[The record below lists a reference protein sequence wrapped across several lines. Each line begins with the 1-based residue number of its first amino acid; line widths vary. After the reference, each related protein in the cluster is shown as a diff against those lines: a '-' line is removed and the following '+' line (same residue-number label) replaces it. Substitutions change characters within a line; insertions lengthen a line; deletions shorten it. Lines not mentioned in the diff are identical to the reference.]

1 MIEGRNIV
9 ITGANSGIGLETLR
23 ILAERNRVFAV
34 DINDDVISKLGG
46 NVTSYRCDICRRDT
60 VDGMFDAAVAE
71 LGKIDVFIANAGYMH
86 FERMD
91 TPDWERIERMFRTNT
106 VSPMYSYEKYVE
118 HLDGRD
124 GIFAMTVSAMGKMG
138 MPGFA
143 LYSATKFAL
152 NGFQESIR
160 LEKPEGLQITCLYPV
175 STDTAF
181 FNSPVEIEKPYPV
194 QTPDIVARKF
204 VKGIEKG
211 RKRVNPC
218 RMFTFASV
226 LFKILPPVRSMYWNH
241 ERKKF
246 LRYEER
252 LKEKEE

>member
-23 ILAERNRVFAV
+23 ILANDNRIFAV
-34 DINDDVISKLGG
+34 DINDSVISKMDGI
-46 NVTSYRCDICRRDT
+46 TSYVCDICDASS
-60 VDGMFDAAVAE
+60 VKKMFDTATE
-71 LGKIDVFIANAGYMH
+71 TLGKIDIFIANAGYMH

-91 TPDWERIERMFRTNT
+91 DPDWERIERMFKTNT
-106 VSPMYSYEKYVE
+106 ISPMYSYQLYAE
-118 HLDGRD
+118 HLNGEN

-160 LEKPEGLQITCLYPV
+160 LEKPDNLQITCLYPV

-194 QTPDIVARKF
+194 QTSDIVARKF
-204 VKGIEKG
+204 VKGMEKG
-211 RKRVNPC
+211 RKNVNPC
-218 RMFTFASV
+218 KMFSFASV
-226 LFKILPPVRSMYWNH
+226 LFKIVPPIRSLYWGH
-241 ERKKF
+241 EKKKF
-246 LRYEER
+246 LDYEER
-252 LKEKEE
+252 LKEYEK